1 MKVKLPNGKVVTM
14 VDNEESRAEIAKD
27 NSAITDG
34 PKFEIMPN
42 VVQEEKI
49 IDNISSDAVVKKLV
63 PNDFGIVNKPVF
75 ESIKEIREVLD
86 IPMSGKE
93 IKERYDINFPIN
105 DKTIFRPIN

>member
-1 MKVKLPNGKVVTM
+1 MYSHFGSAPAFLIFDT
-14 VDNEESRAEIAKD
+14 
-27 NSAITDG
+27 NS
-34 PKFEIMPN
+34 K
-42 VVQEEKI
+42 EEKI
-49 IDNISSDAVVKKLV
+49 IDNISSDTVIKKLI

-75 ESIKEIREVLD
+75 ESIKEIKEVLD